1 MDISEKLEEIFGKIK
16 NHLDE
21 LDKVRESILQ
31 VQRKTVRLCSE
42 IIKRVHREQWESIEE
57 LIKTAKHELKEM
69 EALTEN
75 APGDLPKD
83 YLQIVKQELGEA
95 TILYHLLKHDSLPK
109 AKEIGINVV
118 DYAYALAD
126 VVGELR
132 RSILKSIRLE
142 EMQRAKQLLTYME
155 DIYNYLFTLDYP
167 SGLIPGLRKK
177 TDNAR
182 RILANTEGEVTVSIN
197 MIELKKELQK
207 HKKCE

>member
-1 MDISEKLEEIFGKIK
+1 MDISTELDEIFEKIK
-16 NHLDE
+16 QHLDQ
-21 LDKVRESILQ
+21 LDEVREKILQ

-42 IIKRVHREQWESIEE
+42 IIKKVHREQWESIDE
-57 LIKTAKHELKEM
+57 LIETAKSKLIEM
-69 EALTEN
+69 ETLIAQ
-75 APGDLPKD
+75 APGDMPKN

-95 TILYHLLKHDSLPK
+95 TILFHLLKNNRLPP
-109 AKEIGINVV
+109 AKEIGITVV

-132 RSILKSIRLE
+132 RSILKKIRLE
-142 EMQRAKQLLTYME
+142 EMIRAKELLEYMD

-197 MIELKKELQK
+197 MIELKQK
-207 HKKCE
+207 LENQGNHE